1 MDRSFRHV
9 SKYRSICAQ
18 CRTRLFTR
26 RPFARSISM
35 SMPKAADPSDSSPQ
49 TPVNAQASSSRGA
62 GSINPPADPS
72 ALPSVTPSNVASQ
85 ANQDQSPSTP
95 ASTGQAVNSNNF
107 VADSP
112 SINSAKIDS
121 IGRMVGDNSSRST
134 IGVGAVRQPHHLH
147 VYSTKHNT
155 HITLTSPSRQ
165 PLISV
170 SSGTIGFRKAMR
182 GSYDAAYQ
190 LGSYVMGRIQQQ
202 GLLTQ
207 IHQLEVVLRDFGPG
221 REAVTK
227 ILLGSEGKNIR
238 GLVVR
243 VCDATRLKFGG
254 TRGKKPRRLG

>member
-1 MDRSFRHV
+1 
-9 SKYRSICAQ
+9 
-18 CRTRLFTR
+18 
-26 RPFARSISM
+26 
-35 SMPKAADPSDSSPQ
+35 MPKAADTSDSTPQ
-49 TPVNAQASSSRGA
+49 APVQAQGSSSEA
-62 GSINPPADPS
+62 GGSTNSPTDTPASPSITPS
-72 ALPSVTPSNVASQ
+72 AVADQ
-85 ANQDQSPSTP
+85 ITQDQSPPTP

-107 VADSP
+107 VATSP
-112 SINSAKIDS
+112 SKNSANLDS
-121 IGRMVGDNSSRST
+121 IGRMIGKSSSRSQL
-134 IGVGAVRQPHHLH
+134 GVGPVRQPHHLH
-147 VYSTKHNT
+147 VFSTKHNT

-207 IHQLEVVLRDFGPG
+207 IHQLEIVLRDFGPG

-227 ILLGSEGKNIR
+227 ILLGTEGKNIR

>member
-1 MDRSFRHV
+1 
-9 SKYRSICAQ
+9 
-18 CRTRLFTR
+18 
-26 RPFARSISM
+26 
-35 SMPKAADPSDSSPQ
+35 MPKAADTSDPTPQ
-49 TPVNAQASSSRGA
+49 PPVQAQASPSEA
-62 GSINPPADPS
+62 TGSINPPTDPLASPSMTSSVVADQT
-72 ALPSVTPSNVASQ
+72 AQN
-85 ANQDQSPSTP
+85 QSPSTP
-95 ASTGQAVNSNNF
+95 ASTGRAMNSNN
-107 VADSP
+107 SN
-112 SINSAKIDS
+112 NSANIDS
-121 IGRMVGDNSSRST
+121 IRRSIGDISSRSHL
-134 IGVGAVRQPHHLH
+134 GVGPVRQPHHLH

-155 HITLTSPSRQ
+155 HITLTTPSRQ

-227 ILLGSEGKNIR
+227 ILLGSEGKNVR